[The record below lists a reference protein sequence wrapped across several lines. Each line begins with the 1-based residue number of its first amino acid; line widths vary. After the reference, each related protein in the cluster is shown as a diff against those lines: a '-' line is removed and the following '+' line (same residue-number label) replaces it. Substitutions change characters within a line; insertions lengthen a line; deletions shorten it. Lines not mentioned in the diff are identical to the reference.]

1 MSITVTLSVSVL
13 QYSTPGYRCVPLL
26 QALNGYKL
34 DRDDVGPEPTS
45 PTSQENAGEQG
56 ETEEE
61 EAERQRSNAQ
71 SPTDTQ

>member
-45 PTSQENAGEQG
+45 PTSQENEGEQG
-56 ETEEE
+56 ETEEG
-61 EAERQRSNAQ
+61 AERQRSNAQ
-71 SPTDTQ
+71 SSPTDTQ